1 MGVFAW
7 LLLAGVMLVIVAI
20 LGTTDLL
27 GDLLLALLPEVVHRL
42 LWVVAVVLIAVGWV
56 GVLVAR

>member
-42 LWVVAVVLIAVGWV
+42 LWVVAVVLIAAG
-56 GVLVAR
+56 GSAYS